1 MRELHTVHKKNGSVM
16 YFGRCACGC
25 KTHPYMSP
33 ERAIDA
39 WNAKFDKAKSKEG
52 EINLAMREGRH
63 EVSGKQ
69 ETSAAIIAEMR
80 DLAEHRDWNNHAR
93 QSNRE
98 RISDIADRL
107 EAAIKREVDKLNS
120 AIQATVGRSDAE
132 IDRLRREIAEMR
144 QTGDAAKLREAIEA
158 VLLAFNYGESMI
170 VNQLPFS
177 KLLPMLRKCAEALA
191 APPRNCD
198 RLSADQCKRI
208 FKSEME
214 IYLPQEATD
223 RDRDIARCTAYG
235 VIDALFAQYTE
246 QKGETDGSK

>member
-1 MRELHTVHKKNGSVM
+1 
-16 YFGRCACGC
+16 
-25 KTHPYMSP
+25 
-33 ERAIDA
+33 
-39 WNAKFDKAKSKEG
+39 
-52 EINLAMREGRH
+52 MREGRR

-144 QTGDAAKLREAIEA
+144 RAGDVAKLREAMKRIVAASIVAKNANAPEWILQRMADIFA
-158 VLLAFNYGESMI
+158 VATT
-170 VNQLPFS
+170 
-177 KLLPMLRKCAEALA
+177 ALA
-191 APPRNCD
+191 AMKKEGG
-198 RLSADQCKRI
+198 AK
-208 FKSEME
+208 
-214 IYLPQEATD
+214 
-223 RDRDIARCTAYG
+223 
-235 VIDALFAQYTE
+235 
-246 QKGETDGSK
+246 